1 MTEGSNRLP
10 HLLAEIK
17 NANVVFAQA
26 QKTTASAAFIMGKS
40 LIEAKDLCGHG
51 DWTGFLK
58 EAGLPPRTAQ
68 RYMRLVQSGLGSEYI
83 GLVGVT
89 EALKEIDEAQEI
101 MPSDGKAI
109 MAVWEGESTPDTMM
123 WWRIDRHTGG
133 FFQAYT
139 NDDDPDVA
147 TFLIV
152 HSMPIVFIAFI
163 VDVFSNGLMWDQ
175 PRQQRF
181 RREVTMEERDEK
193 IAFVK
198 AEAARFQEARR

>member
-26 QKTTASAAFIMGKS
+26 QKTTASAAFVMGKS
-40 LIEAKDLCGHG
+40 LIEAKELCGHG

-109 MAVWEGESTPDTMM
+109 MAVWEGEPTPDTMM

-133 FFQAYT
+133 FFKAYT

-147 TFLIV
+147 TVLIV

-163 VDVFSNGLMWDQ
+163 VDVFSNGIMWDQ

>member
-109 MAVWEGESTPDTMM
+109 MAVWEGEPTPDTMM

-147 TFLIV
+147 TVLIV

-198 AEAARFQEARR
+198 AEAARFQEARK